1 MSQPGESSQSQQTQ
15 GTEADFH
22 KPSVSGGFRLPR
34 HRGRTT
40 SHRNLDV
47 VCGNSCIRFIR
58 CFRFPPYCT
67 PFHCADIAPVID
79 SFVSEVRYW
88 YGQHCTRGTPV
99 IPPSR
104 RRFDLSRNKS
114 LRTLETAAWSINNVR
129 DAPDFFK
136 TALSTATPS
145 LMLGQFAVI
154 HHGHRRATPCPRAK
168 SPLFPKPFHSVKAK
182 PKPAAR
188 PTLTS
193 KSSNPRLAS
202 SPNKLIAPRT

>member
-1 MSQPGESSQSQQTQ
+1 MYLLSQPGESLQSQQTQ

-22 KPSVSGGFRLPR
+22 IPGVSGGYRLQR
-34 HRGRTT
+34 YRSRTT
-40 SHRNLDV
+40 SHCNLDV

-58 CFRFPPYCT
+58 CFRFPPHCT
-67 PFHCADIAPVID
+67 PFHYADITPAID
-79 SFVSEVRYW
+79 SFVSEIRYW

-99 IPPSR
+99 IPRNQSS

-114 LRTLETAAWSINNVR
+114 LRTLETAAQSINNVR

-136 TALSTATPS
+136 TVPSMATPS
-145 LMLGQFAVI
+145 LMLNQFAII

-168 SPLFPKPFHSVKAK
+168 SPPFPKPFHSVKAM

-188 PTLTS
+188 PMFTS

-202 SPNKLIAPRT
+202 FPIS